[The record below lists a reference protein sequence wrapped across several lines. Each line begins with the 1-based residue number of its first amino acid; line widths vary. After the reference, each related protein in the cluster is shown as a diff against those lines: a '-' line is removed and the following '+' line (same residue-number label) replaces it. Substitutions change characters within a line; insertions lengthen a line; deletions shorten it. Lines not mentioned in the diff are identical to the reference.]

1 MDSRDKV
8 IKKHSHLKP
17 KPQGEKMKK
26 LSKILA
32 SFAILVAVGS
42 GIFTACF
49 FDHQSSLQERM
60 PNMVDMPLHYES
72 VSNVGP
78 VVSKVAPH
86 AMRVAPNH
94 REMAESTD
102 SFVQKDENPFKLV
115 ANNPLSTFSSDV
127 DTASYAIV
135 RKVIESGRLPSP
147 DMVRIEELLNSF
159 SYNYQAPKGDEPISI
174 NLELAPALWN
184 PAHKIARIG
193 LQAKAIDWDKRK
205 PFNLVFLIDTSGSM
219 QGESRLGLV
228 QKSLKLLVE
237 NLSSKDSVGIVT
249 YAGSSTIALKPTN
262 DKKKILE
269 AIDSLSAGGSTHG
282 SAGIE
287 DAYKL
292 AQKHFIKG
300 GYNRV
305 ILATDGDFNVGIT
318 SEKDLLDLIKQKAQS
333 GIYLSVFGYGM
344 GNYKDSML
352 QKLADSGNGNYGYI
366 DTLLE
371 AKKHLVEQVGATLI
385 TVAKDVKI
393 QVEFNP
399 AKVAAYRLIGYE
411 KRLLNDEDFNDDSK
425 DAGEVGSSHR
435 VTALYEIVPVGVES
449 SLATLNNAKLA
460 PDAKGI
466 IDPLKY
472 TQTTKTQSPSQ
483 ANGTG
488 SAEWLNVKIRY
499 KEPANKARNDERS
512 KLIER
517 ALDSSAILA
526 TPSTDMRFA
535 QSVAGFGLLL
545 MDSKFVDSSFRGDSS
560 SKNSTQSK
568 SGYQTILETLSQQG
582 VCDDSYK
589 QEFLGLVAK
598 ASRLANLAK

>member
-1 MDSRDKV
+1 
-8 IKKHSHLKP
+8 
-17 KPQGEKMKK
+17 MKN

-32 SFAILVAVGS
+32 NLAILVAVGI
-42 GIFTACF
+42 GIFSCLPP
-49 FDHQSSLQERM
+49 QKSSQEV
-60 PNMVDMPLHYES
+60 PNMVDMPHHFES
-72 VSNVGP
+72 AHRPNISRAYDMG
-78 VVSKVAPH
+78 KVAPPT
-86 AMRVAPNH
+86 MRSAPNH

-102 SFVQKDENPFKLV
+102 SFAQKDENSFKLV

-159 SYNYQAPKGDEPISI
+159 SYSYQAPKGDEPISI

-219 QGESRLGLV
+219 AGENRLGLV

-262 DKKKILE
+262 DKKKILK

-287 DAYKL
+287 DAYEL
-292 AQKHFIKG
+292 AQKHFIQS

-318 SEKDLLDLIKQKAQS
+318 SESELLKLIKQKAQS

-411 KRLLNDEDFNDDSK
+411 KRVLNDEDFNDDSK
-425 DAGEVGSSHR
+425 DAGEMGSSHR

-472 TQTTKTQSPSQ
+472 AQTTKTQSPSQ
-483 ANGTG
+483 ANSAG

-499 KEPANKARNDERS
+499 KEPANKARNDESS
-512 KLIER
+512 KLIEQ

-526 TPSTDMRFA
+526 TPSADMRFA

-545 MDSKFVDSSFRGDSS
+545 MDSKFVDSSFRGNIDSS
-560 SKNSTQSK
+560 SKNSAQSRN
-568 SGYQTILETLSQQG
+568 GYQTILDTLSQQG

-598 ASRLANLAK
+598 ASRLANLAKGK

>member
-1 MDSRDKV
+1 
-8 IKKHSHLKP
+8 
-17 KPQGEKMKK
+17 MKN
-26 LSKILA
+26 LSKTLA
-32 SFAILVAVGS
+32 SLAILVAVGL
-42 GIFTACF
+42 GIFSCLPP
-49 FDHQSSLQERM
+49 QKSSQERM

-72 VSNVGP
+72 LSYESLSNVGP

-86 AMRVAPNH
+86 AMRVAPNR

-102 SFVQKDENPFKLV
+102 SFAQKDENSFKLV

-159 SYNYQAPKGDEPISI
+159 SYSYQAPKGDEPISI

-219 QGESRLGLV
+219 AGENRLGLV

-262 DKKKILE
+262 DKKKILK

-287 DAYKL
+287 DAYEL
-292 AQKHFIKG
+292 AQKHFIQS

-318 SEKDLLDLIKQKAQS
+318 SESELLKLIKQKAQS

-411 KRLLNDEDFNDDSK
+411 KRVLNDEDFNDDSK
-425 DAGEVGSSHR
+425 DAGEMGSSHR

-472 TQTTKTQSPSQ
+472 PQTTKTQSPSQ
-483 ANGTG
+483 ANSAG

-499 KEPANKARNDERS
+499 KEPANKARNDESS
-512 KLIER
+512 KLIEQ

-526 TPSTDMRFA
+526 TPSADMRFA

-545 MDSKFVDSSFRGDSS
+545 MDSKFVDSSFRGID
-560 SKNSTQSK
+560 SKNSARSK
-568 SGYQTILETLSQQG
+568 SGYQTILDTLSQQG

-598 ASRLANLAK
+598 ASRLANLAKGK

>member
-1 MDSRDKV
+1 
-8 IKKHSHLKP
+8 
-17 KPQGEKMKK
+17 MKK

-72 VSNVGP
+72 LSNVGP

-86 AMRVAPNH
+86 AMRVAPNR
-94 REMAESTD
+94 REMAKSTD

-219 QGESRLGLV
+219 AGENRLGLV

-269 AIDSLSAGGSTHG
+269 AIDSLSASGSTHG

-287 DAYKL
+287 DAYEL
-292 AQKHFIKG
+292 AQKHFIQS

-318 SEKDLLDLIKQKAQS
+318 SESELLKLIKQKAQS

-411 KRLLNDEDFNDDSK
+411 KRVLNDEDFNDDSK
-425 DAGEVGSSHR
+425 DAGEMGSSHR

-483 ANGTG
+483 ANSAG

-499 KEPANKARNDERS
+499 KEPANKARNDESS

-526 TPSTDMRFA
+526 TPSADMRFA

-560 SKNSTQSK
+560 SKNSTQSRN
-568 SGYQTILETLSQQG
+568 GYQTILDTLSQQG

>member
-1 MDSRDKV
+1 
-8 IKKHSHLKP
+8 
-17 KPQGEKMKK
+17 MKN
-26 LSKILA
+26 LSKTLA
-32 SFAILVAVGS
+32 SLAILVAVGL
-42 GIFTACF
+42 GIFSCLPP
-49 FDHQSSLQERM
+49 QKSSQERM

-72 VSNVGP
+72 LSYESLSNVGP

-86 AMRVAPNH
+86 AMRVAPNR

-102 SFVQKDENPFKLV
+102 SFAQKDENSFKLV

-249 YAGSSTIALKPTN
+249 YAGSSTIALKPTS

-411 KRLLNDEDFNDDSK
+411 KRVLNDEDFNDDSK
-425 DAGEVGSSHR
+425 DAGEMGSSHR

-472 TQTTKTQSPSQ
+472 PQTTKTQSPSQ
-483 ANGTG
+483 ANSAG

-499 KEPANKARNDERS
+499 KEPANKARNDESS
-512 KLIER
+512 KLIEQ

-526 TPSTDMRFA
+526 TPSADMRFA

-545 MDSKFVDSSFRGDSS
+545 MDSKFVDSSFRGID
-560 SKNSTQSK
+560 SKNSARSK
-568 SGYQTILETLSQQG
+568 SGYQTILDTLSQQG

-598 ASRLANLAK
+598 ASRLANLAKGK

>member
-1 MDSRDKV
+1 
-8 IKKHSHLKP
+8 
-17 KPQGEKMKK
+17 MKN

-32 SFAILVAVGS
+32 SLAILVAVGL
-42 GIFTACF
+42 GIFSCF
-49 FDHQSSLQERM
+49 HPQKSSQERM
-60 PNMVDMPLHYES
+60 PNMVDMPHHFES
-72 VSNVGP
+72 AHRPNISRAYDMG
-78 VVSKVAPH
+78 KVAPPT
-86 AMRVAPNH
+86 MRSAPIDIA
-94 REMAESTD
+94 RVKSTD
-102 SFVQKDENPFKLV
+102 SFAQKDENSFKLV

-159 SYNYQAPKGDEPISI
+159 SYSYQAPKGDEPISI

-219 QGESRLGLV
+219 AGENRLGLV

-262 DKKKILE
+262 DKKKILK

-287 DAYKL
+287 DAYEL
-292 AQKHFIKG
+292 AQKHFIQS

-318 SEKDLLDLIKQKAQS
+318 SESELLKLIKQKAQS

-411 KRLLNDEDFNDDSK
+411 KRVLNDEDFNDDSK
-425 DAGEVGSSHR
+425 DAGEMGSSHR

-472 TQTTKTQSPSQ
+472 AQTTKTQSPSQ
-483 ANGTG
+483 ANSAG

-499 KEPANKARNDERS
+499 KEPANKARNDESS

-517 ALDSSAILA
+517 TLDSSAILA
-526 TPSTDMRFA
+526 TPSADMRFA

-545 MDSKFVDSSFRGDSS
+545 MDSKFVDSSFRGID
-560 SKNSTQSK
+560 SKNSAQSK
-568 SGYQTILETLSQQG
+568 SGYQTILDTLSQQG

>member
-1 MDSRDKV
+1 
-8 IKKHSHLKP
+8 
-17 KPQGEKMKK
+17 MKN

-32 SFAILVAVGS
+32 SLAILVAVGL
-42 GIFTACF
+42 GIFSCLPP
-49 FDHQSSLQERM
+49 QKSSQEV
-60 PNMVDMPLHYES
+60 PNMVDMPHHFES
-72 VSNVGP
+72 AHRPNISRAYDMG
-78 VVSKVAPH
+78 KVAPPT
-86 AMRVAPNH
+86 MRSAPNR

-102 SFVQKDENPFKLV
+102 SFAQKDENSFKLV

-159 SYNYQAPKGDEPISI
+159 SYSYQAPKGDEPISI

-219 QGESRLGLV
+219 AGENRLGLV

-262 DKKKILE
+262 DKKKILK

-287 DAYKL
+287 DAYEL
-292 AQKHFIKG
+292 AQKHFIQS

-318 SEKDLLDLIKQKAQS
+318 SESELLKLIKQKAQS

-411 KRLLNDEDFNDDSK
+411 KRVLNDEDFNDDSK
-425 DAGEVGSSHR
+425 DAGEMGSSHR
-435 VTALYEIVPVGVES
+435 VTALYEIVPVGVEA

-472 TQTTKTQSPSQ
+472 AQTTKTQSPSQ
-483 ANGTG
+483 ANSAG

-499 KEPANKARNDERS
+499 KEPANKARNDESS
-512 KLIER
+512 KLIEQ

-526 TPSTDMRFA
+526 TPSADMRFA

-545 MDSKFVDSSFRGDSS
+545 MDSKFVDSSFRGID
-560 SKNSTQSK
+560 SKNSAQSK
-568 SGYQTILETLSQQG
+568 SGYQTILDTLSQQG

-598 ASRLANLAK
+598 ASRLANLAKGK

>member
-1 MDSRDKV
+1 
-8 IKKHSHLKP
+8 
-17 KPQGEKMKK
+17 MKN

-32 SFAILVAVGS
+32 SLAILVAVGI
-42 GIFTACF
+42 GIFSCLPP
-49 FDHQSSLQERM
+49 QKSSQEV
-60 PNMVDMPLHYES
+60 PNMVDMPHHFES
-72 VSNVGP
+72 AHRPNISRAYDMG
-78 VVSKVAPH
+78 KVAPPT
-86 AMRVAPNH
+86 MRSAPIDIA
-94 REMAESTD
+94 RVKSTD
-102 SFVQKDENPFKLV
+102 SFAQKDENSFKLV

-159 SYNYQAPKGDEPISI
+159 SYSYQAPKGDEPISI

-219 QGESRLGLV
+219 AGENRLGLV

-262 DKKKILE
+262 DKKKILK

-287 DAYKL
+287 DAYEL
-292 AQKHFIKG
+292 AQKHFIQS

-318 SEKDLLDLIKQKAQS
+318 SESELLKLIKQKAQS
-333 GIYLSVFGYGM
+333 GVYLSVFGYGM

-411 KRLLNDEDFNDDSK
+411 KRVLNDEDFNDDSK
-425 DAGEVGSSHR
+425 DAGEMGSSHR

-472 TQTTKTQSPSQ
+472 AQTTKTQSPSQ
-483 ANGTG
+483 ANSAG

-499 KEPANKARNDERS
+499 KEPANKARNDESS
-512 KLIER
+512 KLIEQ

-526 TPSTDMRFA
+526 TPSADMRFA

-560 SKNSTQSK
+560 SKNSTQSRN
-568 SGYQTILETLSQQG
+568 GYQTILDILSQQG

-598 ASRLANLAK
+598 VSRLANLAK

>member
-1 MDSRDKV
+1 
-8 IKKHSHLKP
+8 
-17 KPQGEKMKK
+17 MKN

-32 SFAILVAVGS
+32 SLAILVAVGL
-42 GIFTACF
+42 GIFGCYEKSVESM
-49 FDHQSSLQERM
+49 HR
-60 PNMVDMPLHYES
+60 PNISRAYDM
-72 VSNVGP
+72 
-78 VVSKVAPH
+78 SKVAPPT
-86 AMRVAPNH
+86 MRSAPIDIA
-94 REMAESTD
+94 RVKSTD
-102 SFVQKDENPFKLV
+102 SFAQKDENSFKLV

-159 SYNYQAPKGDEPISI
+159 SYSYQAPKGDEPISI

-219 QGESRLGLV
+219 AGENRLGLV

-262 DKKKILE
+262 DKKKILK

-287 DAYKL
+287 DAYEL
-292 AQKHFIKG
+292 AQKHFIQS

-318 SEKDLLDLIKQKAQS
+318 SESELLKLIKQKAQS

-411 KRLLNDEDFNDDSK
+411 KRVLNDEDFNDDSK
-425 DAGEVGSSHR
+425 DAGEMGSSHR
-435 VTALYEIVPVGVES
+435 VTALYEIVPVGVEA

-472 TQTTKTQSPSQ
+472 PQTTKTQSPSQ
-483 ANGTG
+483 ANNAG

-499 KEPANKARNDERS
+499 KEPANKARNDESS

-526 TPSTDMRFA
+526 TPSADMRFA

-545 MDSKFVDSSFRGDSS
+545 MDSKFVDSSFRGMDSS
-560 SKNSTQSK
+560 SKNSAQSRN
-568 SGYQTILETLSQQG
+568 GYQTILDTLSQQG

>member
-1 MDSRDKV
+1 
-8 IKKHSHLKP
+8 
-17 KPQGEKMKK
+17 MKN

-32 SFAILVAVGS
+32 SLAILVAVGL
-42 GIFTACF
+42 GIFSCLPP
-49 FDHQSSLQERM
+49 QKSSQERM
-60 PNMVDMPLHYES
+60 PNMVDMPHHYES

-94 REMAESTD
+94 REMAKSTD

-159 SYNYQAPKGDEPISI
+159 SYSYQAPKGDEPISI

-219 QGESRLGLV
+219 AGENRLGLV

-262 DKKKILE
+262 DKKKILK

-411 KRLLNDEDFNDDSK
+411 KRVLNDEDFNDDSK
-425 DAGEVGSSHR
+425 DAGEMGSSHR

-472 TQTTKTQSPSQ
+472 PQTTKTQSPSQ
-483 ANGTG
+483 ANSAG

-499 KEPANKARNDERS
+499 KEPANKARNDESS
-512 KLIER
+512 KLIEQ

-526 TPSTDMRFA
+526 TPSADMRFA

-545 MDSKFVDSSFRGDSS
+545 MDSKFVDSSFRGNIDSS
-560 SKNSTQSK
+560 SKNSAQSK
-568 SGYQTILETLSQQG
+568 SGYQAILETLSQQG

-598 ASRLANLAK
+598 ASRLANLAKGK

>member
-1 MDSRDKV
+1 
-8 IKKHSHLKP
+8 
-17 KPQGEKMKK
+17 MKK

-49 FDHQSSLQERM
+49 FNHQSSLQERM
-60 PNMVDMPLHYES
+60 PNMVDMSLHYES

-94 REMAESTD
+94 REMVESTD

-135 RKVIESGRLPSP
+135 RKVIESGRLPSH

-219 QGESRLGLV
+219 QGENRLGLV

-237 NLSSKDSVGIVT
+237 NLNSKDSVGIVT

-269 AIDSLSAGGSTHG
+269 AIDSLSASGSTHG

-287 DAYKL
+287 DAYEL

-411 KRLLNDEDFNDDSK
+411 KRVLNDEDFNDDSK
-425 DAGEVGSSHR
+425 DAGEMGSSHR
-435 VTALYEIVPVGVES
+435 VTALYEIVPVGVEA

-472 TQTTKTQSPSQ
+472 AQTTKTQSPSQ
-483 ANGTG
+483 ANSAG

-499 KEPANKARNDERS
+499 KEPANKARNDESS
-512 KLIER
+512 KLIEQ

-526 TPSTDMRFA
+526 TPSADMRFA

-545 MDSKFVDSSFRGDSS
+545 MDSKFVDSSFRGID
-560 SKNSTQSK
+560 SKNSAQSK
-568 SGYQTILETLSQQG
+568 SGYQTILDTLSQQG

-598 ASRLANLAK
+598 ASRLANLAKGK

>member
-1 MDSRDKV
+1 
-8 IKKHSHLKP
+8 
-17 KPQGEKMKK
+17 MKK

-49 FDHQSSLQERM
+49 FNHQSSLQERM

-94 REMAESTD
+94 REMAKSTD
-102 SFVQKDENPFKLV
+102 SFAQKDENSFKLV

-159 SYNYQAPKGDEPISI
+159 SYSYQAPKGDEPISI

-219 QGESRLGLV
+219 AGENRLGLV

-287 DAYKL
+287 DAYEL
-292 AQKHFIKG
+292 AQKHFIQS

-318 SEKDLLDLIKQKAQS
+318 SESELLKLIKQKAQS

-411 KRLLNDEDFNDDSK
+411 KRVLNDEDFNDDSK
-425 DAGEVGSSHR
+425 DAGEMGSSHR

-460 PDAKGI
+460 PNAKDI

-472 TQTTKTQSPSQ
+472 PQTTKTQSPSQ
-483 ANGTG
+483 ANSAG

-499 KEPANKARNDERS
+499 KEPANKARNDESS
-512 KLIER
+512 KLIEQ

-526 TPSTDMRFA
+526 TPSADMRFA

-545 MDSKFVDSSFRGDSS
+545 MDSKFVDSSFRGID
-560 SKNSTQSK
+560 SKNSAQSK
-568 SGYQTILETLSQQG
+568 SGYQAILDTLSQQG

>member
-1 MDSRDKV
+1 
-8 IKKHSHLKP
+8 
-17 KPQGEKMKK
+17 MKN

-32 SFAILVAVGS
+32 SLAILVAVGI
-42 GIFTACF
+42 GIFSCLPP
-49 FDHQSSLQERM
+49 QKSSQEV
-60 PNMVDMPLHYES
+60 PNMVDMPHHFES
-72 VSNVGP
+72 AHRPNISRAYDM
-78 VVSKVAPH
+78 SKVAPPT
-86 AMRVAPNH
+86 MRSAPIDIA
-94 REMAESTD
+94 RVKSTD
-102 SFVQKDENPFKLV
+102 SFAQKDENSFKLV

-135 RKVIESGRLPSP
+135 RKVIESGRLPGP

-159 SYNYQAPKGDEPISI
+159 SYSYQAPKGDEPISI

-184 PAHKIARIG
+184 PAHKIVRIG

-219 QGESRLGLV
+219 AGENRLGLV

-262 DKKKILE
+262 DKKKILK

-287 DAYKL
+287 DAYEL
-292 AQKHFIKG
+292 AQKHFIQS

-318 SEKDLLDLIKQKAQS
+318 SESELLKLIKQKAQS

-411 KRLLNDEDFNDDSK
+411 KRVLNDEDFNDDSK
-425 DAGEVGSSHR
+425 DAGEMGSSHR

-460 PDAKGI
+460 PDAKDI

-472 TQTTKTQSPSQ
+472 PQTTKTQSPSQ
-483 ANGTG
+483 ANSAG

-499 KEPANKARNDERS
+499 KEPANKARNDESS
-512 KLIER
+512 KLIEQ

-526 TPSTDMRFA
+526 TPSADMRFA

-545 MDSKFVDSSFRGDSS
+545 MDSKFVDSSFRGDID

-568 SGYQTILETLSQQG
+568 SGYQTILDALSQQG

-598 ASRLANLAK
+598 ASRLANLAKEK

>member
-1 MDSRDKV
+1 
-8 IKKHSHLKP
+8 
-17 KPQGEKMKK
+17 MKK

-49 FDHQSSLQERM
+49 FNHQSSLQERM
-60 PNMVDMPLHYES
+60 PNMVDMSLHYES
-72 VSNVGP
+72 LSNVGP

-86 AMRVAPNH
+86 AMRVAPNR
-94 REMAESTD
+94 REMAKSTD
-102 SFVQKDENPFKLV
+102 SFAQKDENSFKLV

-159 SYNYQAPKGDEPISI
+159 SYSYQAPKGDEPISI

-219 QGESRLGLV
+219 AGENRLGLV

-262 DKKKILE
+262 DKKKILK

-287 DAYKL
+287 DAYEL
-292 AQKHFIKG
+292 AQKHFIQS

-318 SEKDLLDLIKQKAQS
+318 SESELLKLIKQKAQS

-411 KRLLNDEDFNDDSK
+411 KRVLNDEDFNDDSK
-425 DAGEVGSSHR
+425 DAGEMGSSHR

-472 TQTTKTQSPSQ
+472 PQTTKTQSPSQ
-483 ANGTG
+483 ANSAG

-499 KEPANKARNDERS
+499 KEPANKARNDESS

-526 TPSTDMRFA
+526 TPSADMRFA

-560 SKNSTQSK
+560 SKNSAQSK
-568 SGYQTILETLSQQG
+568 SGYQAILETLSQQG

>member
-1 MDSRDKV
+1 
-8 IKKHSHLKP
+8 
-17 KPQGEKMKK
+17 MKN

-32 SFAILVAVGS
+32 SLAILVAVGL
-42 GIFTACF
+42 GIFSCLPP
-49 FDHQSSLQERM
+49 QKSSQEV
-60 PNMVDMPLHYES
+60 PNMVDMPHHFES
-72 VSNVGP
+72 AHRPNISRAYDM
-78 VVSKVAPH
+78 SKVAPPT
-86 AMRVAPNH
+86 MRSAPIDIA
-94 REMAESTD
+94 RVKSTD
-102 SFVQKDENPFKLV
+102 SFAQKDENSFKLV

-159 SYNYQAPKGDEPISI
+159 SYSYQAPKGDEPISI

-219 QGESRLGLV
+219 AGENRLGLV

-262 DKKKILE
+262 DKKKILK

-287 DAYKL
+287 DAYEL
-292 AQKHFIKG
+292 AQKHFIQS

-318 SEKDLLDLIKQKAQS
+318 SESELLKLIKQKAQS

-411 KRLLNDEDFNDDSK
+411 KRVLNDEDFNDDSK
-425 DAGEVGSSHR
+425 DAGEMGSSHR

-472 TQTTKTQSPSQ
+472 PQTTKTQSPSQ
-483 ANGTG
+483 ANSAG

-499 KEPANKARNDERS
+499 KEPANKARNDESS
-512 KLIER
+512 KLIEQ

-526 TPSTDMRFA
+526 TPSADMRFA

-545 MDSKFVDSSFRGDSS
+545 MDSKFVDSSFRGID
-560 SKNSTQSK
+560 SKNSAQSK
-568 SGYQTILETLSQQG
+568 SGYQTILDTLSQQG

-598 ASRLANLAK
+598 ASRLANLAKGK

>member
-1 MDSRDKV
+1 
-8 IKKHSHLKP
+8 
-17 KPQGEKMKK
+17 MKK

-49 FDHQSSLQERM
+49 FNHQSSLQERM
-60 PNMVDMPLHYES
+60 PNMVDMSLHYES

-94 REMAESTD
+94 REMAKSTD

-219 QGESRLGLV
+219 AGENRLGLV

-249 YAGSSTIALKPTN
+249 YAGSSTIALKPTS

-269 AIDSLSAGGSTHG
+269 AIDSLSASGSTHG

-425 DAGEVGSSHR
+425 DAGEMGSSHR

-483 ANGTG
+483 ANGAG

-499 KEPANKARNDERS
+499 KEPANKARNDESS
-512 KLIER
+512 KLIEQ

-526 TPSTDMRFA
+526 TPSADMRFA

-545 MDSKFVDSSFRGDSS
+545 MDSKFVDSSFRGID
-560 SKNSTQSK
+560 SKNSARSK
-568 SGYQTILETLSQQG
+568 SGYQTILDTLSQQG

-598 ASRLANLAK
+598 ASRLANLAKGK

>member
-1 MDSRDKV
+1 MA
-8 IKKHSHLKP
+8 
-17 KPQGEKMKK
+17 GE
-26 LSKILA
+26 
-32 SFAILVAVGS
+32 
-42 GIFTACF
+42 
-49 FDHQSSLQERM
+49 
-60 PNMVDMPLHYES
+60 N
-72 VSNVGP
+72 
-78 VVSKVAPH
+78 
-86 AMRVAPNH
+86 
-94 REMAESTD
+94 
-102 SFVQKDENPFKLV
+102 
-115 ANNPLSTFSSDV
+115 
-127 DTASYAIV
+127 
-135 RKVIESGRLPSP
+135 
-147 DMVRIEELLNSF
+147 
-159 SYNYQAPKGDEPISI
+159 
-174 NLELAPALWN
+174 
-184 PAHKIARIG
+184 
-193 LQAKAIDWDKRK
+193 
-205 PFNLVFLIDTSGSM
+205 
-219 QGESRLGLV
+219 RLGLV

-262 DKKKILE
+262 DKKKILK

-287 DAYKL
+287 DAYEL
-292 AQKHFIKG
+292 AQKHFIQS

-318 SEKDLLDLIKQKAQS
+318 SESELLKLIKQKAQS

-352 QKLADSGNGNYGYI
+352 QKLADFGNGNYGYI

-411 KRLLNDEDFNDDSK
+411 KRVLNDEDFNDDSK
-425 DAGEVGSSHR
+425 DAGEMGSSHR

-472 TQTTKTQSPSQ
+472 AQTTKTQSPSQ
-483 ANGTG
+483 ANSAG

-499 KEPANKARNDERS
+499 KEPANKARNDESS
-512 KLIER
+512 KLIEQ

-526 TPSTDMRFA
+526 TPSADMRFA

-545 MDSKFVDSSFRGDSS
+545 MDSKFVDSSFRGID
-560 SKNSTQSK
+560 SKNSAQSRN
-568 SGYQTILETLSQQG
+568 GYQTILDTLSQQG

-598 ASRLANLAK
+598 ASRLANLAKGK

>member
-1 MDSRDKV
+1 
-8 IKKHSHLKP
+8 
-17 KPQGEKMKK
+17 MKN

-32 SFAILVAVGS
+32 SLAILVAVGL
-42 GIFTACF
+42 GIFSCLPP
-49 FDHQSSLQERM
+49 QKSSQEV
-60 PNMVDMPLHYES
+60 PNMVDMPHHFES
-72 VSNVGP
+72 AHRPNISRAYDMG
-78 VVSKVAPH
+78 KVAPPT
-86 AMRVAPNH
+86 MRSAPIDIA
-94 REMAESTD
+94 RVKSTD
-102 SFVQKDENPFKLV
+102 SFAQKDENSFKLV

-159 SYNYQAPKGDEPISI
+159 SYSYQAPKGDEPISI

-219 QGESRLGLV
+219 AGENRLGLV

-262 DKKKILE
+262 DKKKILK

-287 DAYKL
+287 DAYEL
-292 AQKHFIKG
+292 AQKHFIQS

-318 SEKDLLDLIKQKAQS
+318 SESELLKLIKQKAQS

-411 KRLLNDEDFNDDSK
+411 KRVLNDEDFNDDSK
-425 DAGEVGSSHR
+425 DAGEMGSSHR

-472 TQTTKTQSPSQ
+472 AQTTKTQSPSQ
-483 ANGTG
+483 ANSAG

-499 KEPANKARNDERS
+499 KEPANKARNDESS

-526 TPSTDMRFA
+526 TPSADMRFA

-545 MDSKFVDSSFRGDSS
+545 MDSKFVDSSFKGNIDSS
-560 SKNSTQSK
+560 SKNSAQSK
-568 SGYQTILETLSQQG
+568 SGYQTILDTLSQQG

>member
-1 MDSRDKV
+1 
-8 IKKHSHLKP
+8 
-17 KPQGEKMKK
+17 MKN

-32 SFAILVAVGS
+32 SLAILVAVGL
-42 GIFTACF
+42 GIFSCLPP
-49 FDHQSSLQERM
+49 QKSSQEV
-60 PNMVDMPLHYES
+60 PNMVDMPHHFES
-72 VSNVGP
+72 AHRPNISRAYDM
-78 VVSKVAPH
+78 SKVAPPT
-86 AMRVAPNH
+86 MRSAPINIA
-94 REMAESTD
+94 RVKSTD
-102 SFVQKDENPFKLV
+102 SFAQKDENSFKLV

-135 RKVIESGRLPSP
+135 RKVIESGRLPGP

-159 SYNYQAPKGDEPISI
+159 SYSYQAPKGDEPISI

-219 QGESRLGLV
+219 AGENRLGLV

-262 DKKKILE
+262 DKKKILK

-287 DAYKL
+287 DAYEL
-292 AQKHFIKG
+292 AQKHFIQS

-318 SEKDLLDLIKQKAQS
+318 SESELLKLIKQKAQS

-411 KRLLNDEDFNDDSK
+411 KRVLNDEDFNDDSK
-425 DAGEVGSSHR
+425 DAGEMGSSHR

-472 TQTTKTQSPSQ
+472 AQTTKAQSPSQ
-483 ANGTG
+483 ANSAG

-499 KEPANKARNDERS
+499 KEPANKARNDESS

-526 TPSTDMRFA
+526 TPSADMRFA

-545 MDSKFVDSSFRGDSS
+545 MDSKFVDSSFRGID
-560 SKNSTQSK
+560 SKNSAQSK
-568 SGYQTILETLSQQG
+568 SGYQTILDTLSQQG

-598 ASRLANLAK
+598 ASRLANLAKGK

>member
-1 MDSRDKV
+1 
-8 IKKHSHLKP
+8 
-17 KPQGEKMKK
+17 MKN

-32 SFAILVAVGS
+32 SLAILVAVGL
-42 GIFTACF
+42 GIFSCLPP
-49 FDHQSSLQERM
+49 QKSSQERM
-60 PNMVDMPLHYES
+60 PNMVDMPHHFES
-72 VSNVGP
+72 AHRPNISRAYDM
-78 VVSKVAPH
+78 SKVAPPT
-86 AMRVAPNH
+86 MRSAPIDIA
-94 REMAESTD
+94 RVKSTD
-102 SFVQKDENPFKLV
+102 SFAQKDENSFKLV

-159 SYNYQAPKGDEPISI
+159 SYSYQAPKGDEPISI

-219 QGESRLGLV
+219 AGENRLGLV

-262 DKKKILE
+262 DKKKILK

-287 DAYKL
+287 DAYEL

-411 KRLLNDEDFNDDSK
+411 KRVLNDEDFNDDSK
-425 DAGEVGSSHR
+425 DAGEMGSSHR

-472 TQTTKTQSPSQ
+472 PQTTKTQSPSQ
-483 ANGTG
+483 ANSAG

-499 KEPANKARNDERS
+499 KEPANKARNDESS

-526 TPSTDMRFA
+526 TPSADMRFA

-545 MDSKFVDSSFRGDSS
+545 MDSKFVDSSFRGNIDSS
-560 SKNSTQSK
+560 SKNSAQSK
-568 SGYQTILETLSQQG
+568 SGYQAILETLSQQG

-598 ASRLANLAK
+598 ASRLANLAKGK

>member
-1 MDSRDKV
+1 
-8 IKKHSHLKP
+8 
-17 KPQGEKMKK
+17 MKN

-32 SFAILVAVGS
+32 SLAILVAVGL
-42 GIFTACF
+42 GIFSCLPP
-49 FDHQSSLQERM
+49 QKSSQERM
-60 PNMVDMPLHYES
+60 PNMVDMPHHFES
-72 VSNVGP
+72 AHRPNISRAYDMG
-78 VVSKVAPH
+78 KVAPPT
-86 AMRVAPNH
+86 MRSAPNH
-94 REMAESTD
+94 REMAKSTD

-219 QGESRLGLV
+219 AGENRLGLV

-269 AIDSLSAGGSTHG
+269 AIDSLSASGSTHG

-425 DAGEVGSSHR
+425 DAGEMGSSHR

-483 ANGTG
+483 ANGANENGTG

-526 TPSTDMRFA
+526 TPSADMRFA

-560 SKNSTQSK
+560 SKNSTQSRN
-568 SGYQTILETLSQQG
+568 GYQTILDTLSQQG

>member
-1 MDSRDKV
+1 
-8 IKKHSHLKP
+8 
-17 KPQGEKMKK
+17 MKN

-32 SFAILVAVGS
+32 SLAILVAVGL
-42 GIFTACF
+42 GIFSCLPP
-49 FDHQSSLQERM
+49 QKSSQEV
-60 PNMVDMPLHYES
+60 PNMVDMPHHFES
-72 VSNVGP
+72 AHRPNISRAYDM
-78 VVSKVAPH
+78 SKVAPPT
-86 AMRVAPNH
+86 MRSAPIDIA
-94 REMAESTD
+94 RVKSTD
-102 SFVQKDENPFKLV
+102 SFAQKDENSFKLV

-159 SYNYQAPKGDEPISI
+159 SYSYQAPKGDEPISI

-219 QGESRLGLV
+219 ASENRLGLV

-262 DKKKILE
+262 DKKKILK

-287 DAYKL
+287 DAYEL
-292 AQKHFIKG
+292 AQKHFIQS

-318 SEKDLLDLIKQKAQS
+318 SESELLKLIKQKAQS

-411 KRLLNDEDFNDDSK
+411 KRVLNDEDFNDDSK
-425 DAGEVGSSHR
+425 DAGEMGSSHR

-472 TQTTKTQSPSQ
+472 PQTTKTQSPSQ
-483 ANGTG
+483 ANSAG

-499 KEPANKARNDERS
+499 KEPANKARNDESS

-526 TPSTDMRFA
+526 TPSADMRFA

-545 MDSKFVDSSFRGDSS
+545 MDSKFVDSSFRGNIDSS
-560 SKNSTQSK
+560 SKNSAQSK
-568 SGYQTILETLSQQG
+568 SGYQAILETLSQQG

-598 ASRLANLAK
+598 ASRLANLAKGK

>member
-1 MDSRDKV
+1 M
-8 IKKHSHLKP
+8 
-17 KPQGEKMKK
+17 G
-26 LSKILA
+26 
-32 SFAILVAVGS
+32 
-42 GIFTACF
+42 
-49 FDHQSSLQERM
+49 
-60 PNMVDMPLHYES
+60 
-72 VSNVGP
+72 
-78 VVSKVAPH
+78 KVAPPT
-86 AMRVAPNH
+86 MRSAPIDIA
-94 REMAESTD
+94 RVKSTD
-102 SFVQKDENPFKLV
+102 SFAQKDENSFKLV

-159 SYNYQAPKGDEPISI
+159 SYSYQAPKSDEPISI

-219 QGESRLGLV
+219 AGENRLGLV

-262 DKKKILE
+262 DKKKILK

-287 DAYKL
+287 DAYEL
-292 AQKHFIKG
+292 AQKHFIQS

-318 SEKDLLDLIKQKAQS
+318 SESELLKLIKQKAQS

-411 KRLLNDEDFNDDSK
+411 KRVLNDEDFNDDSK
-425 DAGEVGSSHR
+425 DAGEMGSSHR

-472 TQTTKTQSPSQ
+472 PQTTKTQSPSQ
-483 ANGTG
+483 ANSAG

-499 KEPANKARNDERS
+499 KEPANKARNDESS

-526 TPSTDMRFA
+526 TPSADMRFA

-545 MDSKFVDSSFRGDSS
+545 MDSKFVDSSFRGNIDSS
-560 SKNSTQSK
+560 SKNSAQSK
-568 SGYQTILETLSQQG
+568 SGYQAILETLSQQG

-598 ASRLANLAK
+598 ASRLANLAKGK

>member
-1 MDSRDKV
+1 
-8 IKKHSHLKP
+8 
-17 KPQGEKMKK
+17 MKN

-32 SFAILVAVGS
+32 SLAILVAVGL
-42 GIFTACF
+42 GIFSCLPP
-49 FDHQSSLQERM
+49 QKSSQERM
-60 PNMVDMPLHYES
+60 PNMVDMPHHFES
-72 VSNVGP
+72 AHRPNISRAYDMG
-78 VVSKVAPH
+78 KVAPPT
-86 AMRVAPNH
+86 MRSAPNR

-102 SFVQKDENPFKLV
+102 SFAQKDENSFKLV

-159 SYNYQAPKGDEPISI
+159 SYSYQAPKGDEPISI

-219 QGESRLGLV
+219 AGENRLGLV

-262 DKKKILE
+262 DKKKILK

-287 DAYKL
+287 DAYEL
-292 AQKHFIKG
+292 AQKHFIQS

-318 SEKDLLDLIKQKAQS
+318 SESELLKLIKQKAQS

-352 QKLADSGNGNYGYI
+352 QKLADSGNGNYSYI

-411 KRLLNDEDFNDDSK
+411 KRVLNDEDFNDDSK
-425 DAGEVGSSHR
+425 DAGEMGSSHR
-435 VTALYEIVPVGVES
+435 VTALYEIVPVGVEA

-472 TQTTKTQSPSQ
+472 AQTTKTQSPSQ
-483 ANGTG
+483 ANSAG

-499 KEPANKARNDERS
+499 KEPANKARNDESS
-512 KLIER
+512 KLIEQ

-526 TPSTDMRFA
+526 APSADMRFA

-545 MDSKFVDSSFRGDSS
+545 MDSKFVDSSFRGMDSS
-560 SKNSTQSK
+560 SKNSAQSK
-568 SGYQTILETLSQQG
+568 SGYQTILDTLSQQG

-598 ASRLANLAK
+598 ASRLANLAKGK

>member
-1 MDSRDKV
+1 
-8 IKKHSHLKP
+8 
-17 KPQGEKMKK
+17 MKN

-32 SFAILVAVGS
+32 SLAILVAVGL
-42 GIFTACF
+42 GIFSCLPP
-49 FDHQSSLQERM
+49 QKSSQEV
-60 PNMVDMPLHYES
+60 PNMVDMPHHFES
-72 VSNVGP
+72 AHRPNISRAYDMG
-78 VVSKVAPH
+78 KVAPPT
-86 AMRVAPNH
+86 MRSAPIDIA
-94 REMAESTD
+94 RVKSTD
-102 SFVQKDENPFKLV
+102 SFAQKDENSFKLV
-115 ANNPLSTFSSDV
+115 ANNPFSTFSSDV

-159 SYNYQAPKGDEPISI
+159 SYSYQAPKGDEPISI

-184 PAHKIARIG
+184 PAHKIVRIG

-219 QGESRLGLV
+219 AGENRLGLV

-262 DKKKILE
+262 DKKKILK

-287 DAYKL
+287 DAYEL
-292 AQKHFIKG
+292 AQKHFIQS

-318 SEKDLLDLIKQKAQS
+318 SESELLKLIKQKAQS

-411 KRLLNDEDFNDDSK
+411 KRVLNDEDFNDDSK
-425 DAGEVGSSHR
+425 DAGEMGSSHR

-449 SLATLNNAKLA
+449 NLATLNNAKLA

-472 TQTTKTQSPSQ
+472 AQTTKAQSPSQ
-483 ANGTG
+483 ANSAG

-499 KEPANKARNDERS
+499 KEPANKARNDESS

-526 TPSTDMRFA
+526 TPSADMRFA

-545 MDSKFVDSSFRGDSS
+545 MDSKFVDSSFRGID
-560 SKNSTQSK
+560 SKNSAQSRN
-568 SGYQTILETLSQQG
+568 GYQTILDTLSQQG

-598 ASRLANLAK
+598 ASRLANLAKGK

>member
-1 MDSRDKV
+1 MV
-8 IKKHSHLKP
+8 
-17 KPQGEKMKK
+17 EKT
-26 LSKILA
+26 IDRY
-32 SFAILVAVGS
+32 SFA
-42 GIFTACF
+42 
-49 FDHQSSLQERM
+49 
-60 PNMVDMPLHYES
+60 
-72 VSNVGP
+72 
-78 VVSKVAPH
+78 
-86 AMRVAPNH
+86 
-94 REMAESTD
+94 
-102 SFVQKDENPFKLV
+102 QKDENSFKLV

-237 NLSSKDSVGIVT
+237 NLNSKDSVGIVT
-249 YAGSSTIALKPTN
+249 YAGSSTIALKPTS

-269 AIDSLSAGGSTHG
+269 AIDSLSASGSTHG

-287 DAYKL
+287 DAYEL
-292 AQKHFIKG
+292 AQKHFING

-425 DAGEVGSSHR
+425 DAGEMGSSHR

-483 ANGTG
+483 ANSAE

-545 MDSKFVDSSFRGDSS
+545 MDSKFVDSSFRGDSGS
-560 SKNSTQSK
+560 NNSAQSRN
-568 SGYQTILETLSQQG
+568 GYQTILDTLSQQG

>member
-1 MDSRDKV
+1 
-8 IKKHSHLKP
+8 
-17 KPQGEKMKK
+17 MKN
-26 LSKILA
+26 LSKTLA
-32 SFAILVAVGS
+32 SLTILVAVGL
-42 GIFTACF
+42 GIFSCLLP
-49 FDHQSSLQERM
+49 QKSLQEEV
-60 PNMVDMPLHYES
+60 PNMVDIPHYEKS
-72 VSNVGP
+72 VESMHRPNISRAYDM
-78 VVSKVAPH
+78 SKVAPPT
-86 AMRVAPNH
+86 MRSAPIDIA
-94 REMAESTD
+94 RVKSTD
-102 SFVQKDENPFKLV
+102 SFAQKDENSFKLV

-159 SYNYQAPKGDEPISI
+159 SYSYQAPKGDEPISI

-219 QGESRLGLV
+219 AGENRLGLV

-262 DKKKILE
+262 DKKKILK

-287 DAYKL
+287 DAYEL
-292 AQKHFIKG
+292 AQKHFIES

-318 SEKDLLDLIKQKAQS
+318 SESELLKLIKQKAQS

-352 QKLADSGNGNYGYI
+352 QKLADFGNGNYGYI

-425 DAGEVGSSHR
+425 DAGEMGSSHR

-472 TQTTKTQSPSQ
+472 AQTTKTQSPSQ
-483 ANGTG
+483 ANSAG

-499 KEPANKARNDERS
+499 KEPANKARNDESS

-526 TPSTDMRFA
+526 TPSADMRFA

-545 MDSKFVDSSFRGDSS
+545 MDSKFVDSSFRGIDSS
-560 SKNSTQSK
+560 SKNSAQSK

>member
-1 MDSRDKV
+1 
-8 IKKHSHLKP
+8 
-17 KPQGEKMKK
+17 MKN

-32 SFAILVAVGS
+32 SLAILVAVGL
-42 GIFTACF
+42 GIFSCLPP
-49 FDHQSSLQERM
+49 QKSSQEV
-60 PNMVDMPLHYES
+60 PNMVDMPHHFES
-72 VSNVGP
+72 AHRPNISRAYDM
-78 VVSKVAPH
+78 SKVAPPT
-86 AMRVAPNH
+86 MRSAPIDIA
-94 REMAESTD
+94 RVKSTD
-102 SFVQKDENPFKLV
+102 SFAQKDENSFKLV

-135 RKVIESGRLPSP
+135 RKVIESGRLPGP

-159 SYNYQAPKGDEPISI
+159 SYSYQAPKGDEPISI

-219 QGESRLGLV
+219 AGENRLGLV

-262 DKKKILE
+262 DKKKILK

-287 DAYKL
+287 DAYEL
-292 AQKHFIKG
+292 AQKHFIQS

-318 SEKDLLDLIKQKAQS
+318 SESELLKLIKQKAQS

-411 KRLLNDEDFNDDSK
+411 KRVLNDEDFNDDSK
-425 DAGEVGSSHR
+425 DAGEMGSSHR

-449 SLATLNNAKLA
+449 SLATLNNAKLT

-472 TQTTKTQSPSQ
+472 PQTTKAQSPSQ
-483 ANGTG
+483 ANSAG

-499 KEPANKARNDERS
+499 KEPANKARNDESS
-512 KLIER
+512 KLIEQ

-526 TPSTDMRFA
+526 TPSADMRFA

-545 MDSKFVDSSFRGDSS
+545 MDSKFMDSSFRGID
-560 SKNSTQSK
+560 SKNSAQSK

-598 ASRLANLAK
+598 ASRLANLAKGK

>member
-1 MDSRDKV
+1 
-8 IKKHSHLKP
+8 
-17 KPQGEKMKK
+17 MKK

-49 FDHQSSLQERM
+49 FNHQSSLQERM
-60 PNMVDMPLHYES
+60 PNMVDMSLHYESLSYES

-86 AMRVAPNH
+86 AMRVAPNR

-174 NLELAPALWN
+174 SLELAPALWN

-193 LQAKAIDWDKRK
+193 LQAKAISWDSRK

-219 QGESRLGLV
+219 QGENRLGLV

-237 NLSSKDSVGIVT
+237 NLNSKDSVGIVT

-269 AIDSLSAGGSTHG
+269 AIDSLSASGSTHG

-287 DAYKL
+287 DAYEL
-292 AQKHFIKG
+292 AQKHFING

-318 SEKDLLDLIKQKAQS
+318 SESELLKLIKQKAQG

-411 KRLLNDEDFNDDSK
+411 KRVLNDEDFNDDSK
-425 DAGEVGSSHR
+425 DAGEMGSSHR

-472 TQTTKTQSPSQ
+472 AQTTKTQSPSQ
-483 ANGTG
+483 ANSAG

-499 KEPANKARNDERS
+499 KEPANKARNDESS
-512 KLIER
+512 KLIEQ

-526 TPSTDMRFA
+526 TPSADMRFA

-545 MDSKFVDSSFRGDSS
+545 MDSKFVDSSFRGID
-560 SKNSTQSK
+560 SKNSAQSK
-568 SGYQTILETLSQQG
+568 SGYQTILDTLSQQG

-598 ASRLANLAK
+598 ASRLANLAKGK

>member
-1 MDSRDKV
+1 
-8 IKKHSHLKP
+8 
-17 KPQGEKMKK
+17 MKN

-32 SFAILVAVGS
+32 SLAILVAVGI
-42 GIFTACF
+42 GIFSCLPP
-49 FDHQSSLQERM
+49 QKSSQEV
-60 PNMVDMPLHYES
+60 PNMVDMPHHFES
-72 VSNVGP
+72 AHRPNISRAYDM
-78 VVSKVAPH
+78 SKVAPPT
-86 AMRVAPNH
+86 MRSAPIDIA
-94 REMAESTD
+94 RVKSTD
-102 SFVQKDENPFKLV
+102 SFAQKDENSFKLV

-135 RKVIESGRLPSP
+135 RKVIESGKLPSP

-159 SYNYQAPKGDEPISI
+159 SYSYQAPKGDEPISI

-219 QGESRLGLV
+219 AGENRLGLV

-262 DKKKILE
+262 DKKKILK

-287 DAYKL
+287 DAYEL
-292 AQKHFIKG
+292 AQKHFIQS

-318 SEKDLLDLIKQKAQS
+318 SESELLKLIKQKAQS

-411 KRLLNDEDFNDDSK
+411 KRVLNDEDFNDDSK
-425 DAGEVGSSHR
+425 DAGEMGSSHR

-472 TQTTKTQSPSQ
+472 PQTTKTQSPSQ
-483 ANGTG
+483 ANSAG

-499 KEPANKARNDERS
+499 KEPANKARNDESS
-512 KLIER
+512 KLIEQ

-526 TPSTDMRFA
+526 TPSADMRFA

-545 MDSKFVDSSFRGDSS
+545 MDSKFVDSSFRGID
-560 SKNSTQSK
+560 SKNSAQSK
-568 SGYQTILETLSQQG
+568 SGYQTILDTLSQQG

-598 ASRLANLAK
+598 ASRLANLAKGK

>member
-1 MDSRDKV
+1 
-8 IKKHSHLKP
+8 
-17 KPQGEKMKK
+17 MKN
-26 LSKILA
+26 LSKTLA
-32 SFAILVAVGS
+32 SLAILVAVGL
-42 GIFTACF
+42 GIFSCLPP
-49 FDHQSSLQERM
+49 QKSSQERM

-72 VSNVGP
+72 LSYESLSNVGP

-86 AMRVAPNH
+86 AMRVAPNR

-102 SFVQKDENPFKLV
+102 SFAQKDENSFKLV

-159 SYNYQAPKGDEPISI
+159 SYSYQAPKGDEPISI

-219 QGESRLGLV
+219 AGENRLGLV

-249 YAGSSTIALKPTN
+249 YAGSSTIALKPTS

-287 DAYKL
+287 DAYEL
-292 AQKHFIKG
+292 AQKHFIQS

-318 SEKDLLDLIKQKAQS
+318 SESELLKLIKQKAQS

-411 KRLLNDEDFNDDSK
+411 KRVLNDEDFNDDSK
-425 DAGEVGSSHR
+425 DAGEMGSSHR

-472 TQTTKTQSPSQ
+472 PQTTKTQSPSQ
-483 ANGTG
+483 ANSAG

-499 KEPANKARNDERS
+499 KEPANKARNDESS
-512 KLIER
+512 KLIEQ

-526 TPSTDMRFA
+526 TPSADMRFA

-545 MDSKFVDSSFRGDSS
+545 MDSKFVDSSFRGID
-560 SKNSTQSK
+560 SKNSARSK
-568 SGYQTILETLSQQG
+568 SGYQTILDTLSQQG

-598 ASRLANLAK
+598 ASRLANLAKGK

>member
-1 MDSRDKV
+1 
-8 IKKHSHLKP
+8 
-17 KPQGEKMKK
+17 MKN
-26 LSKILA
+26 LSKTLA
-32 SFAILVAVGS
+32 SLAILVAVGL
-42 GIFTACF
+42 GIFSCLPP
-49 FDHQSSLQERM
+49 QKSSQERM

-72 VSNVGP
+72 LSYESLSNVGP

-86 AMRVAPNH
+86 AMRVAPNR

-102 SFVQKDENPFKLV
+102 SFAQKDENSFKLV

-249 YAGSSTIALKPTN
+249 YAGSSTIALKPTS

-425 DAGEVGSSHR
+425 DAGEMGSSHR

-472 TQTTKTQSPSQ
+472 AQTTKTQSPSQ
-483 ANGTG
+483 ANSAG

-499 KEPANKARNDERS
+499 KEPANKARNDESS
-512 KLIER
+512 KLIEQ

-526 TPSTDMRFA
+526 TPSADMRFA

-545 MDSKFVDSSFRGDSS
+545 MDSKFVDSSFRGID
-560 SKNSTQSK
+560 SKNSAQSRN
-568 SGYQTILETLSQQG
+568 GYQTILDTLSQQG

-598 ASRLANLAK
+598 ASRLANLAKGK

>member
-1 MDSRDKV
+1 
-8 IKKHSHLKP
+8 
-17 KPQGEKMKK
+17 MKN

-32 SFAILVAVGS
+32 SLAILVAVGL
-42 GIFTACF
+42 GIFSCLPP
-49 FDHQSSLQERM
+49 QKSSQEV
-60 PNMVDMPLHYES
+60 PNMVDMPHHFES
-72 VSNVGP
+72 AHRPNISRAYDMG
-78 VVSKVAPH
+78 KVAPPT
-86 AMRVAPNH
+86 MRSAPNR

-102 SFVQKDENPFKLV
+102 SFAQKDENSFKLV

-159 SYNYQAPKGDEPISI
+159 SYSYQAPKGDEPISI

-219 QGESRLGLV
+219 AGENRLGLV

-262 DKKKILE
+262 DKKKILK

-287 DAYKL
+287 DAYEL
-292 AQKHFIKG
+292 AQKHFIQS

-318 SEKDLLDLIKQKAQS
+318 SESELLKLIKQKAQS

-411 KRLLNDEDFNDDSK
+411 KRVLNDEDFNDDSK
-425 DAGEVGSSHR
+425 DAGEMGSSHR

-472 TQTTKTQSPSQ
+472 PQTTKTQSPSQ
-483 ANGTG
+483 ANSAG

-499 KEPANKARNDERS
+499 KEPANKARNDESS

-526 TPSTDMRFA
+526 TPSADMRFA

-545 MDSKFVDSSFRGDSS
+545 MDSKFVDSSFRGNIDSS
-560 SKNSTQSK
+560 SKNSAQSRN
-568 SGYQTILETLSQQG
+568 GYQTILDTLSQQS

-598 ASRLANLAK
+598 ASRLANLAKGK

>member
-1 MDSRDKV
+1 
-8 IKKHSHLKP
+8 
-17 KPQGEKMKK
+17 MKN

-32 SFAILVAVGS
+32 SLAILVAVGL
-42 GIFTACF
+42 GIFSCLPP
-49 FDHQSSLQERM
+49 QKSSQEV
-60 PNMVDMPLHYES
+60 PNMVDMPHHFES
-72 VSNVGP
+72 AHRPNISRAYDMG
-78 VVSKVAPH
+78 KVAPPT
-86 AMRVAPNH
+86 MRSAPNR

-102 SFVQKDENPFKLV
+102 SFAQKDENSFKLV

-159 SYNYQAPKGDEPISI
+159 SYSYQAPKGDEPISI

-219 QGESRLGLV
+219 AGENRLGLV

-262 DKKKILE
+262 DKKKILK

-287 DAYKL
+287 DAYEL
-292 AQKHFIKG
+292 AQKHFIQS

-318 SEKDLLDLIKQKAQS
+318 SESELLKLIKQKAQS

-411 KRLLNDEDFNDDSK
+411 KRVLNDEDFNDDSK
-425 DAGEVGSSHR
+425 DAGEMGSSHR

-472 TQTTKTQSPSQ
+472 PQTTKTQSPSQ
-483 ANGTG
+483 ANSAG

-499 KEPANKARNDERS
+499 KEPANKARNDESS

-526 TPSTDMRFA
+526 TPSADMRFA

-545 MDSKFVDSSFRGDSS
+545 MDSKFVDSSFRGNIDSS
-560 SKNSTQSK
+560 SKNSAQSK
-568 SGYQTILETLSQQG
+568 SGYQAILETLSQQG

-598 ASRLANLAK
+598 ASRLANLAKGK

>member
-1 MDSRDKV
+1 
-8 IKKHSHLKP
+8 
-17 KPQGEKMKK
+17 MKK

-49 FDHQSSLQERM
+49 FNHQSSLQERM
-60 PNMVDMPLHYES
+60 PNMVDMSLHYES
-72 VSNVGP
+72 LSNVGP

-86 AMRVAPNH
+86 AMRVAPNR

-102 SFVQKDENPFKLV
+102 SFAQKDENSFKLV

-249 YAGSSTIALKPTN
+249 YAGSSTIALKPTS

-269 AIDSLSAGGSTHG
+269 AIDSLSASGSTHG

-287 DAYKL
+287 DAYEL
-292 AQKHFIKG
+292 AQKHFIQS

-318 SEKDLLDLIKQKAQS
+318 SESELLKLIKQKAQS

-411 KRLLNDEDFNDDSK
+411 KRVLNDEDFNDDSK
-425 DAGEVGSSHR
+425 DAGEMGSSHR

-472 TQTTKTQSPSQ
+472 AQTTKTQSPSQ
-483 ANGTG
+483 ANSAG

-499 KEPANKARNDERS
+499 KEPANKARNDESS

-526 TPSTDMRFA
+526 TPSADMRFA

-545 MDSKFVDSSFRGDSS
+545 MDSKFVDSSFRGID
-560 SKNSTQSK
+560 SKNSAQSK
-568 SGYQTILETLSQQG
+568 SGYQTILDTLSQQG

-598 ASRLANLAK
+598 ASRLANLAKGK

>member
-1 MDSRDKV
+1 
-8 IKKHSHLKP
+8 
-17 KPQGEKMKK
+17 MKN

-32 SFAILVAVGS
+32 SLAILVAVGI
-42 GIFTACF
+42 GIFSCLPP
-49 FDHQSSLQERM
+49 QKSSQEV
-60 PNMVDMPLHYES
+60 PNMVDMPHHFES
-72 VSNVGP
+72 AHRPNISRAYDMG
-78 VVSKVAPH
+78 KVAPPT
-86 AMRVAPNH
+86 MRSAPIDIA
-94 REMAESTD
+94 RVKSTD
-102 SFVQKDENPFKLV
+102 SFAQKDENSFKLV

-159 SYNYQAPKGDEPISI
+159 SYSYQAPKGDEPISI

-219 QGESRLGLV
+219 AGENRLGLV

-262 DKKKILE
+262 DKKKILK

-287 DAYKL
+287 DAYEL
-292 AQKHFIKG
+292 AQKHFIQS

-318 SEKDLLDLIKQKAQS
+318 SESELLKLIKQKAQS

-411 KRLLNDEDFNDDSK
+411 KRVLNDEDFNDDSK
-425 DAGEVGSSHR
+425 DAGEMGSSHR

-460 PDAKGI
+460 PDVKGI

-472 TQTTKTQSPSQ
+472 PQTTKTQSPSQ
-483 ANGTG
+483 ANSTG

-499 KEPANKARNDERS
+499 KEPANKARNDESS
-512 KLIER
+512 KPIEQ

-526 TPSTDMRFA
+526 TPSADMRFA

-545 MDSKFVDSSFRGDSS
+545 MDSKFVDSSFRGID
-560 SKNSTQSK
+560 SKNSAQSK
-568 SGYQTILETLSQQG
+568 SGYQTILDTLSQQG

-598 ASRLANLAK
+598 ASRLANLAKEK